1 MSFAFIDVFFAAV
14 LLFFAIGAAFKGL
27 VRELFGK
34 AAFILGTIAGVLL
47 FRTVAAR
54 LAPLVSQ
61 PVLATIL
68 AFVLCFSLV
77 FVAVKIVQHFVK
89 RIFSGDI
96 LGSLDHA
103 LGFFFGLIEGIVVV
117 WAVLW
122 LLHTQPWIKVDALLN
137 GSLFDKFL

>member
-1 MSFAFIDVFFAAV
+1 MSFAFIDVFFALV

-27 VRELFGK
+27 VKELFGK
-34 AAFILGTIAGVLL
+34 AAFILGTVAGVVF
-47 FRTVAAR
+47 FRAVAVR

-61 PVLATIL
+61 PLLAAIL

-77 FVAVKIVQHFVK
+77 FVAVKITQHFIS
-89 RIFSGDI
+89 RIFSGDV
-96 LGSLDHA
+96 LGSLDQA

-117 WAVLW
+117 WAILW
-122 LLHTQPWIKVDALLN
+122 LLQAQPWIKVDALLE

>member
-1 MSFAFIDVFFAAV
+1 VFFALV
-14 LLFFAIGAAFKGL
+14 LLFFAVGAAFRGL

-34 AAFILGTIAGVLL
+34 AAFILGTIAGVL
-47 FRTVAAR
+47 FFHTVATR

-61 PVLATIL
+61 PLLATIL

-77 FVAVKIVQHFVK
+77 FVAVKILQHFVK

-117 WAVLW
+117 WAILW
-122 LLHTQPWIKVDALLN
+122 LLQTQPWIKVDTLLN
-137 GSLFDKFL
+137 GSFFDKFL